1 MRFLPVLGRWV
12 RRQIQIPPEGI
23 PSWKSWP
30 IQTAQ
35 ISTNQKKTGHMNI
48 INQIK
53 RNTSVIRY
61 NIPYGSGRDERDGDD
76 LHIESESVGNHSHD
90 GHSVDG

>member
-1 MRFLPVLGRWV
+1 MKKLTNSDRTN
-12 RRQIQIPPEGI
+12 ID
-23 PSWKSWP
+23 KSKENR
-30 IQTAQ
+30 
-35 ISTNQKKTGHMNI
+35 SHEYI